1 MITRESLSK
10 SKVST
15 QVPLDSIAVSDADHG
30 GQGEKEKKK
39 VLVVIDDEIC
49 GAILDVSFQRMLKKN
64 ALPALGQSLGALEL
78 WNEDF
83 DGKVDFSQYRS
94 RLVIVIPLILFCE
107 RENFAWFLSLLT
119 WAIYRWVI
127 CWILTLIKSRNVVIL
142 VHRCMYC
149 VNACYEVAQWI

>member
-10 SKVST
+10 SKVSA
-15 QVPLDSIAVSDADHG
+15 QVPVDSIAVSDADHG

-94 RLVIVIPLILFCE
+94 RLVIVIPLIIFCE
-107 RENFAWFLSLLT
+107 RENFA
-119 WAIYRWVI
+119 
-127 CWILTLIKSRNVVIL
+127 
-142 VHRCMYC
+142 
-149 VNACYEVAQWI
+149 